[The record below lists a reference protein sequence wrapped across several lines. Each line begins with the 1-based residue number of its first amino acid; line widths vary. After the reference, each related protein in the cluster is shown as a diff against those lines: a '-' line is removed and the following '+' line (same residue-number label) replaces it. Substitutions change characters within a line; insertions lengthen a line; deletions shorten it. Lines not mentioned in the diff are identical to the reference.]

1 MNILILFIILNI
13 VNVSLS
19 TAKSIL
25 TVKGGKLTASLM
37 NAIAYGFYTIV
48 IIYMVADFPL
58 WEKVAVVAITNLI
71 GVYIIKLIE
80 EKMKKD
86 KLWKVEATI
95 LIEDLDE
102 IIQLIN
108 EQKNKEDID
117 LSYNYININ
126 KYYLF
131 NFYCPTQK
139 ESSIAKEI
147 LNKCNAKYFVSES
160 KALV

>member
-160 KALV
+160 KVLI

>member
-25 TVKGGKLTASLM
+25 TVKGGKLTASCM
-37 NAIAYGFYTIV
+37 NAISYGFYTIV

-58 WEKVAVVAITNLI
+58 WEKVTVVAITNLI

-160 KALV
+160 KVLI